1 MWTRNSELRVALGGA
16 AAIATIALMVSVAGC
31 GKRGGTSQS
40 ANASQPV
47 AQAQAGTL
55 SDLHA
60 GEPQVENTPQEGDTA
75 RAPAPDVEASLG
87 SLVAKPGEEIQITAV
102 GSPDVTGM
110 FLTDDLKHAQP
121 FSYDAD
127 AKLWST
133 TYRLPLKPMSDHL
146 AFSVTARNQAG
157 RWRRVWVF
165 VNVTPEA
172 EEPKEAKAD
181 SLPQPG
187 QK

>member
-16 AAIATIALMVSVAGC
+16 MAIATTALMVSAAGC
-31 GKRGGTSQS
+31 GKSGNSES
-40 ANASQPV
+40 ASASQPV

-55 SDLHA
+55 SEMQG
-60 GEPQVENTPQEGDTA
+60 GEKQGQLVGPGEPDTASVPAPQVE
-75 RAPAPDVEASLG
+75 ASVGTLT
-87 SLVAKPGEEIQITAV
+87 AKPGEEIQITAA

-121 FSYDAD
+121 FSYDVD
-127 AKLWST
+127 AKLWQT

-146 AFSVTARNQAG
+146 AFSVTARNEAG
-157 RWRRVWVF
+157 RWSRVWVF
-165 VNVTPEA
+165 VDVTRE
-172 EEPKEAKAD
+172 KVEAKED
-181 SLPQPG
+181 SLPAQPE

>member
-1 MWTRNSELRVALGGA
+1 M
-16 AAIATIALMVSVAGC
+16 AIGTIALMVSVAGC
-31 GKRGGTSQS
+31 GKSGS
-40 ANASQPV
+40 AESASASQPV

-55 SDLHA
+55 SDMHA
-60 GEPQVENTPQEGDTA
+60 GRPQVEPTPEEEDSV
-75 RAPAPDVEASLG
+75 RAPAPDVQASVG
-87 SLVAKPGEEIQITAV
+87 SLTGKPGEEIQITAV

-121 FSYDAD
+121 FSYDMD

-146 AFSVTARNQAG
+146 AFSVTARNESG

-165 VNVTPEA
+165 VDVTQPA
-172 EEPKEAKAD
+172 EEPQETKED
-181 SLPQPG
+181 SLPQQPG

>member
-1 MWTRNSELRVALGGA
+1 M
-16 AAIATIALMVSVAGC
+16 AIATTALMVSVAGC
-31 GKRGGTSQS
+31 GKSGGKS
-40 ANASQPV
+40 ASASQPV

-60 GEPQVENTPQEGDTA
+60 GEPQVETSPQMPDSA
-75 RAPAPDVEASLG
+75 RAPAPDVEASVGTL
-87 SLVAKPGEEIQITAV
+87 SAKPGEEVQITAT

-121 FSYDAD
+121 MSYDVD
-127 AKLWST
+127 GKLWQA

-146 AFSVTARNQAG
+146 AFSVTARNEAG

-165 VNVTPEA
+165 VDVAQEVQ
-172 EEPKEAKAD
+172 EPKEAKDD
-181 SLPQPG
+181 SLPQ